1 MEKQFEAFTVSILK
15 INKLI
20 QKIKQFEMREY
31 DLKSIHVMC
40 LYFLNER
47 KEGLTASELMRLT
60 LEDKA
65 AISRA
70 LKLLHDNKFVEYDA
84 KTYNAPIVLTGK
96 GACAAK
102 NIMKKADRA
111 VAAGSADLSEEERL
125 LFYKS
130 LANIADNLKN
140 YYDGLI
146 FSSK

>member
-40 LYFLNER
+40 LYFLNDH
-47 KEGLTASELMRLT
+47 KGGLTASELMRLT
-60 LEDKA
+60 VEDKA

-70 LKLLHDNKFVEYDA
+70 LKLLQDNGFVVYDA
-84 KTYNAPIVLTGK
+84 KTYNAPISLTEK
-96 GACAAK
+96 GTCAAQ

-111 VAAGSADLSEEERL
+111 VAAGSADFTEDERL

-140 YYDGLI
+140 YYEELI
-146 FSSK
+146 SS